1 MENKKITKI
10 VKEPSSNEV
19 KKICQKTK
27 KLRAMPGYPAVQP
40 NRGQGITI
48 IVPGNTV
55 DKIAISEN
63 NGGD

>member
-1 MENKKITKI
+1 MKHSLNISLSK
-10 VKEPSSNEV
+10 S
-19 KKICQKTK
+19 QKGNNVLRYK
-27 KLRAMPGYPAVQP
+27 NVLIREKLLTLILGRL
-40 NRGQGITI
+40 QGITI

>member
-1 MENKKITKI
+1 MKHSLNISLSK
-10 VKEPSSNEV
+10 S
-19 KKICQKTK
+19 QKGNSVLRCK
-27 KLRAMPGYPAVQP
+27 NVFIREKLLTLILGRL
-40 NRGQGITI
+40 QGITI